1 VTRVGGP
8 EFGVERRGLQP
19 GSLGGNTE
27 GGVERSGN
35 VERYVHRATSG
46 LGPSRGQAQI
56 LDWASFGAD

>member
-1 VTRVGGP
+1 
-8 EFGVERRGLQP
+8 
-19 GSLGGNTE
+19 LGGNTE